1 MRGRALALV
10 LLAASSASAAVPD
23 GVAPAFLVPV
33 IGGKA
38 KADPLTFWQQDG
50 QWFADPATWR
60 EVGLQLPAGQTQP
73 MSAQTLGVG
82 FVVDE
87 ATATVALDLPAD
99 RLNAQRVARD
109 RTERGPIAPPAPGV
123 LVNYSV
129 AGMVSEQQQALSLG
143 HEVRKAGRW
152 GVVSTSGQV
161 NTDASGAGYVRGV
174 TRWQKDDPN
183 RLVTYQAG
191 DVFAGPS
198 SSPVN
203 LGGVRVAKD
212 PRALDPL
219 TPTYPVPVLG
229 GVALDPATVE
239 VLANRARVLQGRVGK
254 GPFTA
259 DGGALGTGA
268 QQTQVVVRDP
278 YGRETVVSDQRFY
291 VAPTLLRKGL
301 TTWEIAAGRVRQG
314 ESDYGTLGATGSVA
328 WGLNDRW
335 TLRSTAQTSTDGK
348 ANVALGATTVLGTYG
363 TLDMELGTS
372 KQGGQRQA
380 VAYDYLGPRFGV
392 RLEHERQQDYW
403 RLRAPGALEVEQ
415 RTRGSVFWRPT
426 PQWSLRASYSDVRTP
441 RFRTAYADAGLTWRG
456 NGHTVAV
463 SALRDLELKETRVEV
478 GYSYDFGRGKGVS
491 VRARQAPDATAW
503 AVQGRARPTV
513 LGTPVGLSASVD
525 EGAAGQTARANANWT
540 TRAGWAQINAEHGPS
555 GTWASGSMA
564 GAVHLDRKGVT
575 FLGPA
580 ESFAVVDVPG
590 QAGVP
595 VRVGGRLVGKTNA
608 QGRLVVGEVT
618 PMVPTEVRVDD
629 RALPL
634 GTQLA
639 EIEQTATA
647 GRQAGMHLT
656 FPVLTETAR
665 TFRLTGAAIEA
676 GTVAKTANETT
687 QVGYDGVLYLEQ
699 PRPGQTVDVEGVCK
713 AQLPADLGAAQTVA
727 EVACR

>member
-1 MRGRALALV
+1 MRGQALALL

-38 KADPLTFWQQDG
+38 KADPLTFWQQGG
-50 QWFADPATWR
+50 QWFAEPATWR
-60 EVGLQLPAGQTQP
+60 EVGLQLPPGQTEP
-73 MSAQTLGVG
+73 MSAQALGVG

-99 RLNAQRVARD
+99 RLKAQRVARD

-152 GVVSTSGQV
+152 GVISTSGQV
-161 NTDASGAGYVRGV
+161 NTDTAGTGYVRGV

-198 SSPVN
+198 SSLVN

-259 DGGALGTGA
+259 DGSALGTGA

-291 VAPTLLRKGL
+291 VAPTLLRQGL
-301 TTWEIAAGRVRQG
+301 TTWEVAAGRVRQG

-328 WGLNDRW
+328 RGLNDRW
-335 TLRSTAQTSTDGK
+335 TLRGTAQTSTDGK
-348 ANVALGATTVLGTYG
+348 ANVALGATTALGTYG
-363 TLDMELGTS
+363 TLDLELGTS
-372 KQGGQRQA
+372 TRGGQRQA
-380 VAYDYLGPRFGV
+380 VAYDYRGPRFGV

-403 RLRAPGALEVEQ
+403 RLRAPGAVEVEQ

-426 PQWSLRASYSDVRTP
+426 PQWSLRAGFAGADLAIMSGFQMSHPHAAIRHLSQTFRCPQSLCDLTSEFVSRNPMQLVKKVFTRNPLKGPRVSVVALPTVEDIPGRLKSNIQSLYDKLPEPTDGKPLRSMLVLGRYRNDKPKELEAWRQRFGDKIDLRFLTIHRAKGLEADFVALLNVVQDTLGFPSQVQDDPILQLAMPEPEMFEFGEERRLFYVALTRAKRSVVVYTTQHQPSQFLVELQADHGVEIVRT
-441 RFRTAYADAGLTWRG
+441 
-456 NGHTVAV
+456 
-463 SALRDLELKETRVEV
+463 
-478 GYSYDFGRGKGVS
+478 
-491 VRARQAPDATAW
+491 
-503 AVQGRARPTV
+503 
-513 LGTPVGLSASVD
+513 
-525 EGAAGQTARANANWT
+525 EG
-540 TRAGWAQINAEHGPS
+540 E
-555 GTWASGSMA
+555 
-564 GAVHLDRKGVT
+564 
-575 FLGPA
+575 PA
-580 ESFAVVDVPG
+580 EACPVCG
-590 QAGVP
+590 Q
-595 VRVGGRLVGKTNA
+595 
-608 QGRLVVGEVT
+608 
-618 PMVPTEVRVDD
+618 
-629 RALPL
+629 
-634 GTQLA
+634 
-639 EIEQTATA
+639 
-647 GRQAGMHLT
+647 
-656 FPVLTETAR
+656 
-665 TFRLTGAAIEA
+665 
-676 GTVAKTANETT
+676 
-687 QVGYDGVLYLEQ
+687 GVLVERVNRATKEVFHSCSRF
-699 PRPGQTVDVEGVCK
+699 PRCPPTKED
-713 AQLPADLGAAQTVA
+713 
-727 EVACR
+727 

>member
-1 MRGRALALV
+1 MSDATPNESFLQRHSRDVVERLIRQMEEGTGPFLKPWDARVDLGLPMNPTTGKNYRGGNLLHLWALQSTWDSQDNRWMTYKQAAAVGAQVRKGEKASVIEYWDWSPVEEAKKSGDPELIAKARPKVFFPRVFNAMQIDGLPALV
-10 LLAASSASAAVPD
+10 LPPPRPEPDIHQACEAV
-23 GVAPAFLVPV
+23 L
-33 IGGKA
+33 
-38 KADPLTFWQQDG
+38 
-50 QWFADPATWR
+50 
-60 EVGLQLPAGQTQP
+60 
-73 MSAQTLGVG
+73 
-82 FVVDE
+82 
-87 ATATVALDLPAD
+87 
-99 RLNAQRVARD
+99 
-109 RTERGPIAPPAPGV
+109 
-123 LVNYSV
+123 
-129 AGMVSEQQQALSLG
+129 
-143 HEVRKAGRW
+143 
-152 GVVSTSGQV
+152 
-161 NTDASGAGYVRGV
+161 
-174 TRWQKDDPN
+174 N

-219 TPTYPVPVLG
+219 TPTYPVPMLG

-259 DGGALGTGA
+259 DGSALGTGA

-314 ESDYGTLGATGSVA
+314 ESDYRTLGATGSVA

-335 TLRSTAQTSTDGK
+335 TLRGTAQTSMDGK
-348 ANVALGATTVLGTYG
+348 VNVALGATTVLGTYG
-363 TLDMELGTS
+363 TLDLELGTS
-372 KQGGQRQA
+372 TQGGQRQA
-380 VAYDYLGPRFGV
+380 LAYDYRGPRFGV
-392 RLEHERQQDYW
+392 RLEHERQQGYW
-403 RLRAPGALEVEQ
+403 RLRAPSAVEVEQ

-426 PQWSLRASYSDVRTP
+426 PQWSLRAGLSDVRTP

-491 VRARQAPDATAW
+491 VRARQAPAATAW

-540 TRAGWAQINAEHGPS
+540 TRAGWAQITVEHGPS
-555 GTWASGSMA
+555 STWTSGSMA
-564 GAVHLDRKGVT
+564 GAVHLDRQGVT

-595 VRVGGRLVGKTNA
+595 VRVGGRLVGRTNA

-665 TFRLTGAAIEA
+665 TFRLKGPAIEA
-676 GTVAKTANETT
+676 GTVAKTATETT

-699 PRPGQTVDVEGVCK
+699 PRPSQTVEVEGVCK